1 MHLFEG
7 SEKKLEVIIDR
18 RNIDLRTLGLP
29 FWTSIVKA
37 SSAEII
43 SSISSQDCDAYLLSE
58 SSLFVWSD
66 RFTMITCGQTKL
78 IDAATLFIKE
88 TPYSIASLF
97 FQRKNELFPEM
108 QHTNFEE
115 DVRTL
120 QSILGGTIYHFG
132 EQHYNHIFHYEASPL
147 LHNTNYA
154 QEDTTIELLMYNLG
168 PSASEVFLDQTKEK
182 IHTLLGKTNL
192 FTTFNT
198 DEFLFEPFGYSV
210 NGLKEEHY
218 FTIHVTPQKECSY
231 TSFETNVPVHQA
243 TTVIQELVR
252 ALDPKHFDTVVFC
265 DQPCAPIIPCHVP
278 LQEAATK
285 RLGDKYYVHF
295 SHHGDIL

>member
-18 RNIDLRTLGLP
+18 HEIDLRTLGLD
-29 FWTSIVKA
+29 FWDAIVKA

-78 IDAATLFIKE
+78 IDAATRFIQE
-88 TPYSIASLF
+88 IPYPIASLF
-97 FQRKNELFPEM
+97 FQRKNELFPDM

-115 DVRTL
+115 DVHRL
-120 QSILGGTIYHFG
+120 QRLLGGNIYHFG
-132 EQHYNHIFHYEASPL
+132 EQHYNHIFHYEAPTL
-147 LHNTNYA
+147 LENINYA

-168 PSASEVFLDQTKEK
+168 AKASGVFLDQTQEK
-182 IHTLLGKTNL
+182 IHTLLSGTSL
-192 FTTFNT
+192 FTSFDI

-210 NGLKEEHY
+210 NGLRDGSY
-218 FTIHVTPQKECSY
+218 FTIHVTPQEECSY

-243 TTVIQELVR
+243 TTVIQELVQ
-252 ALDPKHFDTVVFC
+252 ALEPKNFDTVVFC
-265 DQPCAPIIPCHVP
+265 DQPYAPIIASHVS

-285 RLGDKYYVHF
+285 RIGDKYYVHF
-295 SHHGDIL
+295 SHHGDTQ

>member
-7 SEKKLEVIIDR
+7 SEKKLEVIVDR
-18 RNIDLRTLGLP
+18 CNVDIRSLGLR
-29 FWTSIVKA
+29 FWTSIVNA
-37 SSAEII
+37 GHAEII
-43 SSISSQDCDAYLLSE
+43 SSISSQTCDAFLLSE

-88 TPYSIASLF
+88 SPYPIASVF
-97 FQRKNELFPEM
+97 FQRKNELFPQL
-108 QHTNFEE
+108 QHTDFEE

-120 QSILGGTIYHFG
+120 QSLLGGTIYHFG
-132 EQHYNHIFHYEASPL
+132 KQHYNHIFHYEASPL
-147 LHNTNYA
+147 LENTNYA

-168 PSASEVFLDQTKEK
+168 QRASEIFLNQSQEK
-182 IHTLLGKTNL
+182 IHTLLRKTNL
-192 FTTFNT
+192 LSSFDI

-210 NGLKEEHY
+210 NGLKDRYY
-218 FTIHVTPQKECSY
+218 FAIHVTPQEECSY
-231 TSFETNVPVHQA
+231 TSFETNVPIHQA

-252 ALDPKHFDTVVFC
+252 ALGPKHFDTVVFC
-265 DQPCAPIIPCHVP
+265 DQPLAPTIPSHVP

-285 RLGDKYYVHF
+285 RLGGKYYVHF
-295 SHHGDIL
+295 SHHGDTQ

>member
-18 RNIDLRTLGLP
+18 NGIDLRALGLS
-29 FWTSIVKA
+29 FWTSIVEA
-37 SSAEII
+37 SAAEII
-43 SSISSQDCDAYLLSE
+43 SCISSQDCDAYLLSE
-58 SSLFVWSD
+58 SSLFVWPD

-78 IDAATLFIKE
+78 IDAATLFIKQA
-88 TPYSIASLF
+88 PYPIASLF
-97 FQRKNELFPEM
+97 FQRKNELFPQM

-115 DVRTL
+115 DVRML
-120 QSILGGTIYHFG
+120 QGLLGGEIYHFG
-132 EQHYNHIFHYEASPL
+132 EQHYNHIFHYEASTL
-147 LHNTNYA
+147 LENKYYA

-168 PSASEVFLDQTKEK
+168 AKASAIFLDQTQEK
-182 IHTLLGKTNL
+182 IHTLLSKTNL
-192 FTTFNT
+192 FSYFET

-210 NGLKEEHY
+210 NGLKDGYY
-218 FTIHVTPQKECSY
+218 FTIHVTPQEECSY

-243 TTVIQELVR
+243 TTIIQELVQ
-252 ALDPKHFDTVVFC
+252 ALEPKHFDTVVFC
-265 DQPCAPIIPCHVP
+265 DQPYAPIIPSHVP

-295 SHHGDIL
+295 SHHGETQ